1 MWVFKALSA
10 LVFLIG
16 WMALVLAA
24 VGTWFY
30 VAIGIT
36 TSLGWFAGGLFMI
49 CSLAAFVYWENYVK
63 APFLFW
69 LRAWQYADRMILDR
83 NR

>member
-10 LVFLIG
+10 LMFLIG

-24 VGTWFY
+24 IGSWFY
-30 VAIGIT
+30 VAVNLT
-36 TSLGWFAGGLFMI
+36 MSLGWFVGGLFMI
-49 CSLAAFVYWENYVK
+49 GSLAAFVHWENYVK

-69 LRAWQYADRMILDR
+69 LAAWQYADRMILDR
-83 NR
+83 DR

>member
-1 MWVFKALSA
+1 MWIFKALSA

-24 VGTWFY
+24 VGSWFY
-30 VAIGIT
+30 VAVGLT
-36 TSLGWFAGGLFMI
+36 TSLGWVAGGLFLI
-49 CSLAAFVYWENYVK
+49 ASLAAFVHWGDYVK

-83 NR
+83 ER

>member
-16 WMALVLAA
+16 SMTLVVAA
-24 VGTWFY
+24 VGSWFY
-30 VAIGIT
+30 VAVNLTMDI
-36 TSLGWFAGGLFMI
+36 GWFAGGAFMI
-49 CSLAAFVYWENYVK
+49 GSLAAFVYWENYVK

-69 LRAWQYADRMILDR
+69 LRVWEYADRMILNRDR
-83 NR
+83 